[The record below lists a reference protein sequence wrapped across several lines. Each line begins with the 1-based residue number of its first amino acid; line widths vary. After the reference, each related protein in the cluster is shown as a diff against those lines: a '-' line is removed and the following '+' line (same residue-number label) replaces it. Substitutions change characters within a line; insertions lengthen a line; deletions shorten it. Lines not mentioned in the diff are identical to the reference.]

1 MQIYSFAFK
10 YLTNQKMSK
19 NIRLKKG
26 LNIRLSGESE
36 QVYSNNK
43 ASNIFE
49 LSPLIFIL

>member
-1 MQIYSFAFK
+1 MLKIS
-10 YLTNQKMSK
+10 NISKMSK

-43 ASNIFE
+43 TQTSMK
-49 LSPLIFIL
+49 